1 MQAASP
7 ALLATKVNRLFDMDG
22 AAKLSKEKTQQ
33 LFKYLMDKRV
43 LVKLVVKGT
52 GYESVTIVTGLR
64 SRKQQ
69 GQFRID
75 CPDDFQIL
83 LQSKNC
89 GNLYFELNG
98 QDKVLYTFETPPD
111 PEWHSGEVWIPIPD
125 EVDRIQRRRNFRL
138 EAPMGT
144 ELVLRQLQ
152 PALRMVVLDFSLG
165 GLLCVVESARER
177 IKRNLMLTRGR
188 KLKNLELLFREENV
202 TTKIRVA
209 EASIVRV
216 ETNPVTGYHQYAFQ
230 FRHIDSNEEKSLTK
244 VLYNMQR
251 KMLRQRLPLKE

>member
-1 MQAASP
+1 VSP
-7 ALLATKVNRLFDMDG
+7 AWLATGVNRLVDMDD
-22 AAKLSKEKTQQ
+22 AAKLSREKTHQ

-52 GYESVTIVTGLR
+52 GYESVTVITGLR
-64 SRKQQ
+64 SRNNQE
-69 GQFRID
+69 QFRID
-75 CPDDFQIL
+75 SPHDFQII
-83 LQSKNC
+83 LQSRDC
-89 GNLYFELNG
+89 GNLYFEFNG
-98 QDKVLYTFETPPD
+98 QDKVLYTFETAPE

-125 EVDRIQRRRNFRL
+125 GVERIQRRRNFRL

-144 ELVLRQLQ
+144 ELILRQLQ
-152 PALRMVVLDFSLG
+152 PALKMVVLDFSLG

-188 KLKNLELLFREENV
+188 RLKNLELLFRDENV
-202 TTKIRVA
+202 TTKIRIA
-209 EASIVRV
+209 EATIIRV
-216 ETNPVTGYHQYAFQ
+216 ETNPVTGYRQYAFQ
-230 FRHIDSNEEKSLTK
+230 FMRIEKNEEQSLTK

>member
-1 MQAASP
+1 MSP
-7 ALLATKVNRLFDMDG
+7 ASLASRINRLFDMDG
-22 AAKLSKEKTQQ
+22 AAKLSKEKTHQ

-52 GYESVTIVTGLR
+52 GYESVTVITGLR
-64 SRKQQ
+64 SRNRQA
-69 GQFRID
+69 QFSID
-75 CPDDFQIL
+75 SPDDFQIV
-83 LQSKNC
+83 LQSKDC
-89 GNLYFELNG
+89 GHLLFEFNG

-111 PEWHSGEVWIPIPD
+111 PEWRRGEVWIPVPD

-188 KLKNLELLFREENV
+188 HLKSLELLFRDENV
-202 TTKIRVA
+202 TTKIRIT
-209 EASIVRV
+209 EATIVRV
-216 ETNPVTGYHQYAFQ
+216 ETNPVTGYRQYAFQ
-230 FRHIDSNEEKSLTK
+230 FSRIEGNEEKSLTR